1 MADITV
7 KQLAE
12 VVGISVDKL
21 ISQMQSAGLSHE
33 HEAAIVS
40 DKEKQALL
48 AFLKKSHGTETEEE
62 PKKITLRKKTT
73 STLKA
78 TGSSSAKGSVV
89 NVEVRKKRTLVKKKS
104 EEITT
109 ETATEDKVQPTV
121 SVKEGS
127 TASRKSKAEILK
139 EAKQLA
145 DEASRR
151 AEKEAHERE
160 EAEKKSAEDEE
171 SKRKSL
177 AKGNKEKPGSAKKT
191 TRKSTVKVGKPKIEE
206 VSLDPNVEAAKR
218 KEEDARRKEADELA
232 RRKTLEEAAR
242 IASELATRGREYES
256 DFDEEYIA
264 GDRLVQEAFEQSLRE
279 EDKSIKKDVS
289 KRMRSKQKKSAF
301 NTVPPPTMAPLVSKL
316 NDSHG
321 FEMPVAPMV
330 LDVEIGQTISVA
342 QLAQRLAIKG
352 GALVKELMK
361 LGVMVNINQVL
372 DQETASLVI
381 EELGHKVK
389 LIDEDVLET
398 ELEASIQSSGK
409 KVPRAPVVTI
419 MGHVDHGK
427 TSLLDY
433 IRSTKVAAGEA
444 GGITQHIGA
453 YHVESAKG
461 MITFLDTPGHAAFT
475 AMRARGAK
483 ATDIV
488 VLIVAADDGVKPQ
501 TEEAI
506 DHAKA
511 AGVPMIVAINKM
523 DKQGADLERVK
534 NELVVKE
541 VIPEEWGGEYQFVPV
556 SAHTGQG
563 IPELL
568 ESISVQAEL
577 LELTAVEEGPARG
590 VVLESRL
597 SKGQGAITSLLVQDG
612 TLRKGDMVLAGHF
625 FGRVRAMT
633 DEDGKPVEK
642 AGPSMPIEV
651 LGLAGT
657 PDAGD
662 SFLVVPDERK
672 AKEVAEKRER
682 SVREARLVR
691 QQASKLENIF
701 ENMGSKAAASVNVVL
716 KTDVRGSLEALV
728 SSLNE
733 LSTNEVK
740 VNVLGAGV
748 GGITSSDVNLALT
761 SGAVIFGFNV
771 RADDAARKLA
781 QEEGAEIR
789 YYSIIYELIDDV
801 KNAMSGLL
809 APELREV
816 ITGTAEVRDVFRSS
830 KFGAAAGC
838 IVIDGTLYRN
848 KRIRVLRNDVVIYEG
863 ELESLRRFKDD
874 VGEVKNGL
882 ECGIAVKNY
891 NDIKVG
897 DRIEVYQVNEIAR
910 TL

>member
-21 ISQMQSAGLSHE
+21 ISQMQNAGLSHE
-33 HEAAIVS
+33 DETAIVS
-40 DKEKQALL
+40 DKEKQTLL
-48 AFLKKSHGTETEEE
+48 AFLKKSHGAETEDE
-62 PKKITLRKKTT
+62 PKKITLRRKAT

-78 TGSSSAKGSVV
+78 TGSSSAKGSTVS
-89 NVEVRKKRTLVKKKS
+89 VEVRKKRTLINKKAETTSVVSTPEEKAQPMVTVK
-104 EEITT
+104 
-109 ETATEDKVQPTV
+109 D
-121 SVKEGS
+121 GS
-127 TASRKSKAEILK
+127 GASRKSKAEILK

-160 EAEKKSAEDEE
+160 EAEKRLAEEE
-171 SKRKSL
+171 EAKRKSV
-177 AKGNKEKPGSAKKT
+177 AKGNKAEKAGAAKKT
-191 TRKSTVKVGKPKIEE
+191 TRKSTVKAGKPRIDE
-206 VSLDPNVEAAKR
+206 VIVDPGVEAAKR
-218 KEEDARRKEADELA
+218 KEEARRKEADELA

-242 IASELATRGREYES
+242 IASELESRGGDYEDEREV
-256 DFDEEYIA
+256 EYIA
-264 GDRLVQEAFEQSLRE
+264 GDRLVQEAFERSLRE

-289 KRMRSKQKKSAF
+289 KRMRSKQKKSF
-301 NTVPPPTMAPLVSKL
+301 NAPQPSAPMALVSKF

-342 QLAQRLAIKG
+342 QLAQKLAIKG
-352 GALVKELMK
+352 GALVRELMK

-372 DQETASLVI
+372 DQETASLII

-398 ELEASIQSSGK
+398 ELEASIQSDGK
-409 KVPRAPVVTI
+409 KVHRAPVVTI

-453 YHVESAKG
+453 YHVESTKG

-506 DHAKA
+506 IHAKA

-523 DKQGADLERVK
+523 DKQGADIERVK

-568 ESISVQAEL
+568 DAISLQAEL

-662 SFLVVPDERK
+662 GFLVVPDERK

-682 SVREARLVR
+682 SGREARLVR

-701 ENMGSKAAASVNVVL
+701 ENMGGKAAANVNVVL

-728 SSLNE
+728 AALND
-733 LSTNEVK
+733 LSTSEVK

-761 SGAVIFGFNV
+761 SGAVAFGFNV

-781 QEEGAEIR
+781 QEEGLDIR

-801 KNAMSGLL
+801 KSAMSGLL

-874 VGEVKNGL
+874 VNEVKNGL